1 MDVIYQ
7 GTFFDGSRFGRA
19 DFLRKVDAPSDLG
32 AWSYEV
38 WDTKLARR
46 PTGSAVLQLCFYSD
60 LLREIQGTLPEQMYL
75 ALGGAEAPTVAF
87 PMTDY
92 AAYYRLVAR
101 EFELLVKGGEAVYPP
116 ITLPD
121 PVEHCHVCR
130 WSETCRNE
138 RRAADDLSLVAGIT
152 TRQRRVLRERG
163 IGTRAGLGSLAIPVD
178 PPLRGTSPGSVHRV
192 REQARIQVEGT
203 RAGRVLSERLAPTR
217 LKDGQL
223 EPNRGLLSLPEPSK
237 GDLYFDIEGDPF
249 ALDEGVDYLF
259 GVIEPSR
266 PDEDGQPTFHR
277 FWSIDSEDEV
287 TPRAE
292 RQAFEALIDLVMDR
306 LAADPNLHVYHY
318 APYEPSAVQRLMG
331 RYATREDEVD
341 QLLRAGV
348 FVDLFRAARQGIRAS
363 VESYSIKQ
371 LEPLYGFDRTVDLRD
386 AGSSIVAFETWLE
399 LGGEVDDDPAIL
411 ERIAGYNRDDCV
423 SNWMLRD
430 WLEGQRSALEQELGD
445 ELPRPRVESGEP
457 SGELAEGLADVAALV
472 EQLCLGVPDDVADRS
487 EEEHARWLL
496 AQLLRWRRRE
506 AKSGWW
512 RYFHLK
518 EDLTEVELIGES
530 DALAG
535 LVAEGLVGKVR
546 RSEVY
551 RFSFPEQEHKIEVGS
566 RPHDPRTG
574 DSAGRVEAVSDE
586 EGWIELSVGA
596 GRAAPE
602 ATALIPFDD
611 VRTDGLRSSLRR
623 FASWVVA
630 NGMDGPGQYHAAR
643 ELLMRRPPTAGCGA
657 DGLQA

>member
-1 MDVIYQ
+1 MQLVDGQTVYSATDLVGFLACEHLANLERASVAGLVKRPMKPDPQLDRIAKRGEQCEQRFLEELGSSGLVIEEIPWIGSEPSRGNRMRAMAEQTRAAARSGVDVIYQ

-75 ALGGAEAPTVAF
+75 SLGGAEAPTVAF
-87 PMTDY
+87 PTTDY

-249 ALDEGVDYLF
+249 ALD
-259 GVIEPSR
+259 
-266 PDEDGQPTFHR
+266 
-277 FWSIDSEDEV
+277 
-287 TPRAE
+287 
-292 RQAFEALIDLVMDR
+292 
-306 LAADPNLHVYHY
+306 
-318 APYEPSAVQRLMG
+318 
-331 RYATREDEVD
+331 
-341 QLLRAGV
+341 
-348 FVDLFRAARQGIRAS
+348 
-363 VESYSIKQ
+363 
-371 LEPLYGFDRTVDLRD
+371 
-386 AGSSIVAFETWLE
+386 
-399 LGGEVDDDPAIL
+399 
-411 ERIAGYNRDDCV
+411 
-423 SNWMLRD
+423 
-430 WLEGQRSALEQELGD
+430 
-445 ELPRPRVESGEP
+445 
-457 SGELAEGLADVAALV
+457 
-472 EQLCLGVPDDVADRS
+472 
-487 EEEHARWLL
+487 
-496 AQLLRWRRRE
+496 
-506 AKSGWW
+506 
-512 RYFHLK
+512 
-518 EDLTEVELIGES
+518 
-530 DALAG
+530 
-535 LVAEGLVGKVR
+535 
-546 RSEVY
+546 
-551 RFSFPEQEHKIEVGS
+551 
-566 RPHDPRTG
+566 
-574 DSAGRVEAVSDE
+574 
-586 EGWIELSVGA
+586 
-596 GRAAPE
+596 
-602 ATALIPFDD
+602 
-611 VRTDGLRSSLRR
+611 
-623 FASWVVA
+623 
-630 NGMDGPGQYHAAR
+630 
-643 ELLMRRPPTAGCGA
+643 
-657 DGLQA
+657 